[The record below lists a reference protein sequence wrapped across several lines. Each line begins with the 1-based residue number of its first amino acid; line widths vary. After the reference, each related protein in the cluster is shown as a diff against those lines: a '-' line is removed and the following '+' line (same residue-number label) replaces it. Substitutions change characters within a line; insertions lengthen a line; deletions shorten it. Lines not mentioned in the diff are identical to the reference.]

1 MAESCALVGLQAT
14 SSEGDLW
21 RQTKDNPLQPT
32 AHNEPHYRR
41 SRTRSHSNGR
51 SRMSVAG
58 PPVNQIQ
65 DQGRSRKPDNN
76 QSS

>member
-14 SSEGDLW
+14 SSEGNLW
-21 RQTKDNPLQPT
+21 SKTKDNPLQPT
-32 AHNEPHYRR
+32 ALSEPHYRR

-58 PPVNQIQ
+58 LPVNQIQ
-65 DQGRSRKPDNN
+65 DQGRSRKPDSN
-76 QSS
+76 QSP

>member
-1 MAESCALVGLQAT
+1 MAESCAFVDLQAT

-21 RQTKDNPLQPT
+21 SKTKDNPLRST
-32 AHNEPHYRR
+32 AHSEPHYRR

-58 PPVNQIQ
+58 LPVNQIQ
-65 DQGRSRKPDNN
+65 DQDRSRKPDSN
-76 QSS
+76 QSP